1 MSEEH
6 IREKRALERAA
17 IRIFLRLHNERYEPK
32 YRLLYQ
38 QERPD
43 AVLENRL
50 RGQMG
55 LEITHL
61 FYDAHEAKLVLGR
74 TDEPRSEPGAVGIW
88 LSELNERIRSK
99 EVKFAAYSHKYPL
112 SLLIRNAS
120 PEFGLSELRRRRDS
134 VVRPQVLFER
144 IWFLSR
150 DGGPD
155 WHLLELEE
163 LLSVPDFT
171 KK

>member
-1 MSEEH
+1 MYDDH
-6 IREKRALERAA
+6 IRQKKALERAA
-17 IRIFLRLHNERYEPK
+17 IRVFLLLHNERYTPQ

-61 FYDAHEAKLVLGR
+61 FYDAHEAMLVLGR
-74 TDEPRSEPGAVGIW
+74 TEKPRREPGTIETW
-88 LSELNERIRSK
+88 LSELNERIRTK
-99 EVKFAAYSHKYPL
+99 EEKFAAYSHRYPL

-120 PEFGLSELRRRRDS
+120 LEFGVADLRRSRGI
-134 VVRPQVLFER
+134 VTKPKALFER

-150 DGGPD
+150 DGGTD
-155 WHLLELEE
+155 WHLLELKE
-163 LLSVPDFT
+163 LLGEP
-171 KK
+171 

>member
-1 MSEEH
+1 MYEDH
-6 IREKRALERAA
+6 VREKKELEREA
-17 IRIFLRLHNERYEPK
+17 IRVFLRLHNERHSPK

-43 AVLENRL
+43 AVLENRR

-61 FYDAHEAKLVLGR
+61 FYDAHEAMLLLGR
-74 TDEPRSEPGAVGIW
+74 TAERRREPGTIETW
-88 LSELNERIRSK
+88 LFELNERIRSK
-99 EVKFAAYSHKYPL
+99 EEKFAAYSHRYPL

-120 PEFGLSELRRRRDS
+120 QQFGVADLLSSRGNVGKPME
-134 VVRPQVLFER
+134 LFER
-144 IWFLSR
+144 VWFLSR

-155 WHLLELEE
+155 WHLLELKE
-163 LLSVPDFT
+163 LLS
-171 KK
+171 